1 VFRNTKLR
9 IPRPARPTT
18 IYVIAAV
25 FAGLVYGLHLSVIL
39 DTFAVVGATAAG
51 TALITVAARGH
62 PRGKRLPWYLLAG
75 GELGWMIAWI
85 AWQGHLLLA
94 SGVPPAPGSLVSASF
109 VPGYVGLT
117 AGLLFITRRHDG
129 GPGGLLDV
137 GIVASALLLV
147 SWLFLIQPFAIEA
160 SVFSVAGRATQIAY
174 LLFDVGLAA
183 AFARYILTPVKRPP
197 SHRLLGC
204 AFAALLL
211 ADVPWNWL
219 TLTGSYSGAGA
230 LTDGGVAMCPLLLA
244 AAASASRATPRK
256 SLERERRTPAR
267 RWAHLITMSAALLVV
282 PVALVLSRWVDPKPD
297 LLAVELGVSVVL
309 VLLVVGRL
317 ARFLTDERVWL
328 LELEQKRSTERALA
342 IAEQQNDRLEKLS
355 AIKDAFVATVSH
367 ELRTPL
373 TSIRGYLEL
382 VLGGE
387 AGDLN
392 DEQRDFLR
400 VVDRNSNR
408 LLTLVGDLLFVAQIE
423 TGEFV
428 LDLAE
433 ADLRAL
439 AADCVESA
447 QPVALEKEI
456 SLTLSSEPLP
466 PVDVDA
472 ARIGQ
477 VLDNLISNA
486 LKFTPAG
493 GSVDVRL
500 RRSRASAVLEV
511 TDTGPGIPELEQ
523 QFLFERF
530 FRTPLATD
538 QAVPGTGLG
547 LAIAQAIAKAHDG
560 RVSVKSVEGQGS
572 TFRFELPLLSPV
584 PVNEPLEAVA

>member
-1 VFRNTKLR
+1 VLR
-9 IPRPARPTT
+9 SKIKIPWRARSTT
-18 IYVIAAV
+18 IYAFAAIA
-25 FAGLVYGLHLSVIL
+25 AGLVYGLHLSTIL
-39 DTFAVVGATAAG
+39 DTVILVGATAAG
-51 TALITVAARGH
+51 TVLITVAARRH
-62 PRGKRLPWYLLAG
+62 PRGTRLPWYLFAA
-75 GELGWMIAWI
+75 GELGWTVAWI
-85 AWQGHLLLA
+85 VWQTHILA
-94 SGVPPAPGSLVSASF
+94 SGAPTAPGT
-109 VPGYVGLT
+109 PGD
-117 AGLLFITRRHDG
+117 LLFISGYAFMLVALLVVMRRQG
-129 GPGGLLDV
+129 GGLGSLLDV
-137 GIVASALLLV
+137 GIVTSALLLA
-147 SWLFLIQPFAIEA
+147 SW
-160 SVFSVAGRATQIAY
+160 VFVVHPLAVNNSNGFSGIGLATQIVY
-174 LLFDVGLAA
+174 LLFDVGFFAVFIRCFLLAP
-183 AFARYILTPVKRPP
+183 ARQPTFY
-197 SHRLLGC
+197 RLLGC

-211 ADVPWNWL
+211 GDLPWNWL

-230 LTDGGVAMCPLLLA
+230 VTDAGWVMCPLFLA
-244 AAASASRATPRK
+244 AAASASRASPRRPA
-256 SLERERRTPAR
+256 EPERRSPAHM
-267 RWAHLITMSAALLVV
+267 WAYLVTMSTALLLV
-282 PVALVLSRWVDPKPD
+282 PAMLTVDRLADPSPD
-297 LLAVELGVSVVL
+297 LIAVQLTLSAVL
-309 VLLVVGRL
+309 VLLVVARL
-317 ARFLTDERVWL
+317 ARFLSEERRWL
-328 LELEQKRSTERALA
+328 VEHEQTRSTERALA
-342 IAEQQNDRLEKLS
+342 VAEQQNDRLEKLS

-382 VLGGE
+382 VLQGE

-392 DEQRDFLR
+392 DEQRDFLG

-433 ADLRAL
+433 TDLRAL
-439 AADCVESA
+439 AEDSVESA
-447 QPVALEKEI
+447 KPVAAEKEI
-456 SLTLSSEPLP
+456 SLTLSAEPLP
-466 PVDVDA
+466 PVKVDA

-477 VLDNLISNA
+477 VLDNLVSNA
-486 LKFTPAG
+486 IKFTPAG

-500 RRSRASAVLEV
+500 RRTRASAVVEV

-547 LAIAQAIAKAHDG
+547 LAIAQAIATAHDG

-584 PVNEPLEAVA
+584 PIKEPLEAVA